1 MPSDAKTDFWRD
13 LSLAEQEVRE
23 GVTVGRSAAANTHW
37 EKWLEFTSVLGQD
50 PLLKTVEDKVPYLQ
64 VFLYRVRT
72 GRYAAN
78 KNPVRAR
85 SAEDYIRSIGQAY
98 LELGEQ
104 DPRLNCHDN
113 LDFRLAR
120 MIKSYKKKDPP
131 PNRVKPV
138 PLSVIRR
145 IAQISFAGNSPN
157 QHAIADM
164 IIIAFFFLLRPGEY
178 TLSKTDSDPFLLA
191 DVQFWIGN
199 QRLNTMTAT
208 PAQLLQATFVSLT
221 FTTQKNGVRGEVI
234 GLARSGEAYLC
245 PVRATARR
253 VFHLRQ
259 HNAAPNTPL
268 CAYYTQD
275 QTRLSHVCPS
285 DITKTLQ
292 TNVQALGPALG
303 FLPSDVSARCLRAA
317 GANALL
323 CANVD
328 PDVIRL
334 LGRWRSDEMLRYLHL
349 QNSQLMKHFSQRML
363 TGGNFTLIPNQEVPL
378 F

>member
-1 MPSDAKTDFWRD
+1 MNS
-13 LSLAEQEVRE
+13 
-23 GVTVGRSAAANTHW
+23 
-37 EKWLEFTSVLGQD
+37 
-50 PLLKTVEDKVPYLQ
+50 
-64 VFLYRVRT
+64 
-72 GRYAAN
+72 
-78 KNPVRAR
+78 
-85 SAEDYIRSIGQAY
+85 
-98 LELGEQ
+98 
-104 DPRLNCHDN
+104 HDN

-120 MIKSYKKKDPP
+120 MLKSYKKKDPP

-145 IAQISFAGNSPN
+145 IVQIAYAGNSPN
-157 QHAIADM
+157 QHCTADM

-178 TLSKTDSDPFLLA
+178 SFSKTDSDPFLLA
-191 DVQFWIGN
+191 DVQFWIGH

-208 PAQLLQATFVSLT
+208 HSQLLQATFVSLT

-234 GLARSGEAYLC
+234 GLACSGELFLC
-245 PVRATARR
+245 PVKALARR

-259 HNAAPNTPL
+259 HNAAPTTPL
-268 CAYYTQD
+268 CAYFSQEQQQMSY
-275 QTRLSHVCPS
+275 VCPS
-285 DITKTLQ
+285 DISHTLRI
-292 TNVQALGPALG
+292 NVEALGPALG

-349 QNSQLMKHFSQRML
+349 QNSQLMKHFSKQML